1 MGEISIK
8 THLQIIEKKK
18 ITIEDFKKLIIYGA
32 GGFSIVYKAKFLKTG
47 KIFAIKEIPKSL
59 LIKKGTIDIVYN
71 ERNILSKIYFP
82 LISNLY
88 YSFQDENNLYFI
100 MDFLGG
106 GDLRYY
112 LMNGRF
118 FNEKE
123 IKFILGCIIITIE
136 YIHSHNILH
145 RDIKPENL
153 LFDDKGYIHL
163 CDFGLALKE
172 NEINDNLKYAGT
184 KNYIAP
190 EGNISLVSDFYSI
203 GVVIYE
209 LVMDEVYDYNND
221 IDFKKCF
228 VERGY
233 SLILADLVE
242 QLVEVDPEKR
252 LGYFHDAF
260 DVKNHDFFYG
270 FNFMKLK
277 ELDME
282 SPIIPKYN
290 LYSKKNKNLFEKEI
304 KHLNEFNSSFECN
317 QEFKNFDYICYNK
330 LKKKV
335 KMIKSSSTKTL
346 NINSMTPFKLRTKR
360 ESINLLKINKNNIFQ
375 LYDNVI
381 QDDDQNKYK
390 KYEKRNSINCNKY
403 NNKGESKNSF
413 LFSNYETIENKI
425 HKNNVLP
432 NIFKYSSAKYK
443 KTSNKYKLISFD
455 KK

>member
-277 ELDME
+277 ELYME

>member
-8 THLQIIEKKK
+8 THLQVLEKQK
-18 ITIEDFKKLIIYGA
+18 ITINDFKKQIIYGA
-32 GGFSIVYKAKFLKTG
+32 GGFSIVYKAKFIKTG
-47 KIFAIKEIPKSL
+47 KVFAIKEIPKSII
-59 LIKKGTIDIVYN
+59 IKKGIIDFVYN
-71 ERNILSKIYFP
+71 EKNALSKLYFP

-88 YSFQDENNLYFI
+88 YSFQDENNLYLI

-112 LMNGRF
+112 LMNGRI

-136 YIHSHNILH
+136 YIHSKNIIH

-163 CDFGLALKE
+163 CDFGLNSKI

-184 KNYIAP
+184 KYYIAP
-190 EGNISLVSDFYSI
+190 EGNLSFASDFYSI

-221 IDFKKCF
+221 IDFKKSF

-242 QLVEVDPEKR
+242 QLVEFDPEKR
-252 LGYFHDAF
+252 LGYVNDAL
-260 DVKNHDFFYG
+260 DVKNHEFFHG

-277 ELDME
+277 DFDME

-290 LYSKKNKNLFEKEI
+290 MYSKKNKNLFEKEI
-304 KHLNEFNSSFECN
+304 NHLKEFSSFNDINED
-317 QEFKNFDYICYNK
+317 FKNFDYICYNK

-346 NINSMTPFKLRTKR
+346 NINSMTPFKVKTKR
-360 ESINLLKINKNNIFQ
+360 ESINVLKINKYNLIH
-375 LYDNVI
+375 LYDKMN
-381 QDDDQNKYK
+381 DDMNEGIKN
-390 KYEKRNSINCNKY
+390 EKWNSINFNKY
-403 NNKGESKNSF
+403 NNKGDIKNSF
-413 LFSNYETIENKI
+413 ISSNYETIENRN
-425 HKNNVLP
+425 HKKNFLP
-432 NIFKYSSAKYK
+432 DIFKYSSAKNK
-443 KTSNKYKLISFD
+443 KSSNKYKLISFD

>member
-71 ERNILSKIYFP
+71 ERNILSKIFFP

-304 KHLNEFNSSFECN
+304 NHLKEFSSFNDINED
-317 QEFKNFDYICYNK
+317 FKNFDYICYNK

-413 LFSNYETIENKI
+413 SNYETIENKI
-425 HKNNVLP
+425 RKNNVLP

>member
-8 THLQIIEKKK
+8 THLQVIEKHQ
-18 ITIEDFKKLIIYGA
+18 ITINDFKKQIIYGA
-32 GGFSIVYKAKFLKTG
+32 GGFSIVYKSKFLKTG
-47 KIFAIKEIPKSL
+47 KVFAIKEIPKSL
-59 LIKKGTIDIVYN
+59 IINKGSIDFVYN
-71 ERNILSKIYFP
+71 ERNTLSKIYFP

-88 YSFQDENNLYFI
+88 CSFQDQNNLYLI

-112 LMNGRF
+112 LMNGRI

-136 YIHSHNILH
+136 YIHSKNIIH

-163 CDFGLALKE
+163 CDFGLSLKE
-172 NEINDNLKYAGT
+172 NEISDNLKYAGT
-184 KNYIAP
+184 KFYIAP

-221 IDFKKCF
+221 IDFKKSF

-242 QLVEVDPEKR
+242 QLVEFDPEKR
-252 LGYFHDAF
+252 LGYVNDAL
-260 DVKNHDFFYG
+260 DVKNHEFFHG

-277 ELDME
+277 DFDME

-290 LYSKKNKNLFEKEI
+290 MYSKKNKNLFEKEI
-304 KHLNEFNSSFECN
+304 NHLKEFSSFNDINED
-317 QEFKNFDYICYNK
+317 FKNFDYICYNK

-346 NINSMTPFKLRTKR
+346 NINSMTPFKVKTKR
-360 ESINLLKINKNNIFQ
+360 ESINVLKINKNNLIH
-375 LYDNVI
+375 LYDKMN
-381 QDDDQNKYK
+381 DDMNEGIKN
-390 KYEKRNSINCNKY
+390 EKWNSINFNKY
-403 NNKGESKNSF
+403 NNKGDIKNSF
-413 LFSNYETIENKI
+413 ISSNYETIENRN
-425 HKNNVLP
+425 HKKNFLP
-432 NIFKYSSAKYK
+432 DIFKYSSAKNK
-443 KTSNKYKLISFD
+443 KSSNKYKLISFD

>member
-71 ERNILSKIYFP
+71 ERNILSKIFFP

-304 KHLNEFNSSFECN
+304 KHLNEFNSSFDCN

-413 LFSNYETIENKI
+413 SNYETIENKI
-425 HKNNVLP
+425 RKNNVLP

>member
-8 THLQIIEKKK
+8 THLQVLEKQK
-18 ITIEDFKKLIIYGA
+18 ITINDFKKQIIYGA
-32 GGFSIVYKAKFLKTG
+32 GGFSIVYKAKFIKTG
-47 KIFAIKEIPKSL
+47 KVFAIKEIPKSII
-59 LIKKGTIDIVYN
+59 IKKGIIDFVYN
-71 ERNILSKIYFP
+71 EKNALSKLYFP

-88 YSFQDENNLYFI
+88 YSFQDENNLYLI

-112 LMNGRF
+112 LMNGRI

-136 YIHSHNILH
+136 YIHSKNIIH

-163 CDFGLALKE
+163 CDFGLNSKI

-184 KNYIAP
+184 KYYIAP
-190 EGNISLVSDFYSI
+190 EGNLSFASDFYSI

-209 LVMDEVYDYNND
+209 LVMDEVYDYNNV
-221 IDFKKCF
+221 IDFKTSF

-233 SLILADLVE
+233 SLILGDLVE
-242 QLVEVDPEKR
+242 KLVEFDPEKR
-252 LGYFHDAF
+252 LGYINDAF
-260 DVKNHDFFYG
+260 DIKNHEFFQG
-270 FNFMKLK
+270 FNFSKLK
-277 ELDME
+277 DFDLE

-290 LYSKKNKNLFEKEI
+290 LYNKKNKNLFEKEI
-304 KHLNEFNSSFECN
+304 QHLKEFDSSFENN

-330 LKKKV
+330 LKQKV
-335 KMIKSSSTKTL
+335 KMIKSSSTKIL
-346 NINSMTPFKLRTKR
+346 NINNMASSFKLRTKR
-360 ESINLLKINKNNIFQ
+360 ENINLLKLNKKNLIH
-375 LYDNVI
+375 LYDRVI
-381 QDDDQNKYK
+381 QDDINESQ
-390 KYEKRNSINCNKY
+390 KYEKRNSINFNKY
-403 NNKGESKNSF
+403 NNKGETKNSF
-413 LFSNYETIENKI
+413 LFSNYETIENRN

-432 NIFKYSSAKYK
+432 DIFKYSSVKQKKY
-443 KTSNKYKLISFD
+443 SNKYKGILFD

>member
-304 KHLNEFNSSFECN
+304 KHLNEFNSSFESN

-346 NINSMTPFKLRTKR
+346 NINSMTPFKLSTKR

-413 LFSNYETIENKI
+413 SNYETIENKI
-425 HKNNVLP
+425 RKNNVLP

>member
-8 THLQIIEKKK
+8 THLEIIEKKK

-71 ERNILSKIYFP
+71 ERNILSKIFFP

-190 EGNISLVSDFYSI
+190 DGNISLVSDFYSI

>member
-71 ERNILSKIYFP
+71 ERNILSKIFFP

-346 NINSMTPFKLRTKR
+346 NINSMTPFKLSTKR